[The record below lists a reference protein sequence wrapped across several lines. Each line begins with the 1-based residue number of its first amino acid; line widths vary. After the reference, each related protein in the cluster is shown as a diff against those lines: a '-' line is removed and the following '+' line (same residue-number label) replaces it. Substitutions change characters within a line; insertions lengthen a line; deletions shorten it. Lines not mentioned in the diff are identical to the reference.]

1 MFRSELVLQI
11 EQGPAVYE
19 AVAVVV
25 VVVGVPEDAEDRLV
39 ASSVGVID
47 NLAGG
52 WKPSFRD
59 HNQSLHGYQKCR
71 YQSSECSHCRFRG
84 D

>member
-1 MFRSELVLQI
+1 LNRVKLICFHQNCAGSIFRSELVLQI

-19 AVAVVV
+19 AVAVIV

-47 NLAGG
+47 NLAG
-52 WKPSFRD
+52 S
-59 HNQSLHGYQKCR
+59 
-71 YQSSECSHCRFRG
+71 
-84 D
+84 